1 MDKAT
6 IIYLAVIIP
15 IYIFLFAYNIAPIV
29 KNKELREELKRQARE
44 KAARKT
50 ARKRAKRAQYAEVDR
65 NTLYGRYKRM
75 MRGEDDWWEWK

>member
-1 MDKAT
+1 MDRAT

-44 KAARKT
+44 KAERKA
-50 ARKRAKRAQYAEVDR
+50 ARKRAEYSRLEP
-65 NTLYGRYKRM
+65 NTTYGRYKRM
-75 MRGEDDWWEWK
+75 MRGERDWWRWK

>member
-44 KAARKT
+44 KAQE
-50 ARKRAKRAQYAEVDR
+50 KRQEREQREPSMQK
-65 NTLYGRYKRM
+65 
-75 MRGEDDWWEWK
+75 